1 MKSRMLGCKPFTT
14 VFNFNLWLH
23 SALLI
28 ENTRGENVGSQ
39 IRNTKQKRPH
49 ETLLLVI
56 RNRKS
61 KNLIGTFAP
70 PPGSEDVGRHN
81 EMLVNKFRLGL
92 ELLTLG
98 LWPCG
103 KQFTGQSPQ
112 QLNIHPYGSSC
123 PSKARVGKI
132 NIYTIFRLK
141 KRKNKIFLVTGLKQ
155 ADLFVFLWAAKLS
168 ENGCRYHYWALTR
181 SDTSQWRS
189 SFGSVLPYMLIYE
202 TSLHNFSLVSPPS

>member
-1 MKSRMLGCKPFTT
+1 M
-14 VFNFNLWLH
+14 
-23 SALLI
+23 ALLDPF
-28 ENTRGENVGSQ
+28 NQNHLGKNVGSQ

-49 ETLLLVI
+49 ETLLPVI

-70 PPGSEDVGRHN
+70 PQGSEDVGRHN

-92 ELLTLG
+92 ELVTLG

-132 NIYTIFRLK
+132 NIYTIFRFR
-141 KRKNKIFLVTGLKQ
+141 KRKNKIFLVTSPKQ
-155 ADLFVFLWAAKLS
+155 ADRCVFLCAAKLS
-168 ENGCRYHYWALTR
+168 DNCYRCFKVLLT
-181 SDTSQWRS
+181 SDTSQWRA
-189 SFGSVLPYMLIYE
+189 SFGSVYSLIYE
-202 TSLHNFSLVSPPS
+202 TSQQNFRLVSPPS

>member
-1 MKSRMLGCKPFTT
+1 M
-14 VFNFNLWLH
+14 
-23 SALLI
+23 ALLDPF
-28 ENTRGENVGSQ
+28 NRNHLGKNVGRQ

-56 RNRKS
+56 RNWKL

-70 PPGSEDVGRHN
+70 PSGTEDVGRHN

-132 NIYTIFRLK
+132 NIYLIFCFK
-141 KRKNKIFLVTGLKQ
+141 KKGWIKSFLLQAQSRQTCLSFFVLLNYLIMVTGALRHDRTISDSG
-155 ADLFVFLWAAKLS
+155 ALHLAAF
-168 ENGCRYHYWALTR
+168 Y
-181 SDTSQWRS
+181 
-189 SFGSVLPYMLIYE
+189 P
-202 TSLHNFSLVSPPS
+202 

>member
-1 MKSRMLGCKPFTT
+1 M
-14 VFNFNLWLH
+14 
-23 SALLI
+23 ALLDPF
-28 ENTRGENVGSQ
+28 NGNHLGKNVGRQ

-98 LWPCG
+98 L
-103 KQFTGQSPQ
+103 
-112 QLNIHPYGSSC
+112 
-123 PSKARVGKI
+123 
-132 NIYTIFRLK
+132 
-141 KRKNKIFLVTGLKQ
+141 
-155 ADLFVFLWAAKLS
+155 
-168 ENGCRYHYWALTR
+168 
-181 SDTSQWRS
+181 
-189 SFGSVLPYMLIYE
+189 
-202 TSLHNFSLVSPPS
+202 